1 MHEELH
7 DESIVQSVLNGEK
20 SSYAILVER
29 YSNYVFTIISRLVAN
44 REEAEDIAQ
53 EVFVKAYLS
62 LAGFRG
68 KSKFSTWL
76 YSIAHTTGISH
87 LRRRTVDRI
96 FAEEDQIAAYADNK
110 THETSE
116 QSVNHKTM
124 QQIVEY
130 AISKLDI
137 IDAEIITLF
146 YMAGQTV
153 EEVAAITSMETGT
166 VKVRLFRARQ
176 KMKDIIEQKYGAEVK
191 YFYTN

>member
-7 DESIVQSVLNGEK
+7 DESIVRSVLNGDK

-124 QQIVEY
+124 QQIVEH
-130 AISKLDI
+130 AISKLDT

>member
-7 DESIVQSVLNGEK
+7 DESIVQSVLNGKK
-20 SSYAILVER
+20 SSYAILVKR

-124 QQIVEY
+124 QQIVEH
-130 AISKLDI
+130 AISKLDT

>member
-7 DESIVQSVLNGEK
+7 DESIVRSVLNGEK

-29 YSNYVFTIISRLVAN
+29 YSNYVFTIVSRLVAN

-87 LRRRTVDRI
+87 LRKRTVDRI
-96 FAEEDQIAAYADNK
+96 FAEEEQLAVYTDNK
-110 THETSE
+110 AHTVAELPL
-116 QSVNHKTM
+116 NHKTM
-124 QQIVEY
+124 QQIVEH
-130 AISKLDI
+130 AISKLDT